1 MSSTD
6 VGGDTDDRVRLI
18 AVMAAAL
25 LKTFGADAIS
35 VAEQQLRSTKRD
47 GVTDSTWEEILD
59 VVRRSKRQEQISEEA
74 ELGGERPE

>member
-1 MSSTD
+1 M
-6 VGGDTDDRVRLI
+6 RLI